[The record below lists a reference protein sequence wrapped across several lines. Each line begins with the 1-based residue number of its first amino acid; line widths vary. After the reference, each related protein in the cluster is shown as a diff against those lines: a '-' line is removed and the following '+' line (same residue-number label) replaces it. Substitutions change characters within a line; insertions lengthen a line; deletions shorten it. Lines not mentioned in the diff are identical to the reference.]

1 MTENGCKGK
10 HLYVEK
16 KQKGRILTIKPAKK
30 NNFAGNKNQMNKYVL
45 FLGLA
50 SVSILGACKGGWP
63 SKDSEKA
70 LKSSEKNYCNVDG
83 NFSIAFPS
91 TPTVTKEVV
100 PTEAGDIAMN
110 MCMYEESKS
119 KVYMVAYSD
128 YPEGMISKS
137 NAPEIL
143 EGSKNGALNSF
154 GRCTV
159 EDESKIEKDGN
170 PGVYFKAKST
180 ENYHVIYHLYIVGNR
195 LYQVGLLNDKEYPS
209 KSEINDYFSSFKFL
223 KK

>member
-1 MTENGCKGK
+1 
-10 HLYVEK
+10 
-16 KQKGRILTIKPAKK
+16 
-30 NNFAGNKNQMNKYVL
+30 MNKYVL
-45 FLGLA
+45 FLCFLCA
-50 SVSILGACKGGWP
+50 AFLGSCKGGI
-63 SKDSEKA
+63 KGIDSEKA
-70 LKSSEKNYCNVDG
+70 AKSNEKNYTNADG

-100 PTEAGDIAMN
+100 PTGAGEIAMN

-128 YPEGMISKS
+128 YPEGMITKS
-137 NAPEIL
+137 NAVEIL

-154 GRCTV
+154 GKCTV

-180 ENYHVIYHLYIVGNR
+180 ENFHVIYHLYIVGNR
-195 LYQVGLLNDKEYPS
+195 LYQVGLLQDKEYPP
-209 KSEINDYFSSFKFL
+209 KGEIDDYFSSFKFL